1 MKALVRELCPPLMW
15 RTLAATRR
23 WLTPRRPPV
32 KPDAQD
38 LELYWDEEMAEVL
51 ETWGQNTTWT
61 EIRLLMAQRNGRALD
76 IACGTGKV
84 MALLEGQTTLDLYGC
99 DISDMLIAR
108 AVARGLSP
116 ARLLICDATKLP
128 YQNEEFDYSY
138 SIGSLEHFT
147 TDGIEKALGEAARVT
162 KAASFHMV
170 PTARSGRDE
179 GWLKT
184 YQSFHNC
191 SEEWW
196 LQRFKRHF
204 PLVTVIDS
212 RWEDRISVGKWF
224 LCSQTQ
230 VSGA

>member
-1 MKALVRELCPPLMW
+1 MRELCPPVLW
-15 RTLAATRR
+15 RTLATTRG
-23 WLTPRRPPV
+23 WFTPRRPTVQPNV
-32 KPDAQD
+32 QD
-38 LELYWDEEMAEVL
+38 LELYWDEGMAEVL
-51 ETWGQNTTWT
+51 ETWGESTTWT
-61 EIRLLMAQRNGRALD
+61 EIQLLMAQRNGRALD

-84 MALLEGQTTLDLYGC
+84 MALLEGRTALDLYGC

-116 ARLLICDATKLP
+116 ARLQICDATILP
-128 YQNEEFDYSY
+128 YQNGEFDYSY

-162 KAASFHMV
+162 KAGSFHMV
-170 PTARSGRDE
+170 PTARSGRNE

-196 LQRFKRHF
+196 LQHF
-204 PLVTVIDS
+204 EKHFSSVTVINS
-212 RWEDRISVGKWF
+212 RWEDRISIGKWF

-230 VSGA
+230 VSSA

>member
-23 WLTPRRPPV
+23 WLTPRRPLV